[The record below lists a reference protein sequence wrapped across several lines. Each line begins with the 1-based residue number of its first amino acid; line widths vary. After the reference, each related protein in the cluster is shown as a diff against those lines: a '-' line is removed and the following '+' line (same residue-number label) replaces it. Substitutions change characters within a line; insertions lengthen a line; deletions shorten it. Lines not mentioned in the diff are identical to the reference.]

1 MGELI
6 MAMNAAS
13 LLCVALLV
21 TLGRVSA
28 CLRKGGNADRVQGH
42 TERFSKGAQ

>member
-13 LLCVALLV
+13 PLCVALLV

-28 CLRKGGNADRVQGH
+28 CLRKGGNADALQGQV
-42 TERFSKGAQ
+42 ERKSKGAR